1 MSRSASE
8 VDFLKSSMEY
18 RLILSLGTKGSGKSF
33 CLCNY
38 LRTCFKYKLYDR
50 YVLVLP
56 AYKYEQNDSY
66 SFIDKDDKSIN
77 IFESYDPVISMHLM
91 KTQKKKKVKTLFVI
105 DDCSGENVF
114 NIDEHLQKLI
124 TVIRHLSITLYA
136 CVHASTGILSPFIRQ
151 NTDMLLLSK
160 MTNRRLIENLHEE
173 FLSMTSDY
181 EGREGLKK
189 FVNDLI
195 KLHKEKYQVMYINC
209 RSGFIADDVANWFA
223 EFNKKK

>member
-1 MSRSASE
+1 
-8 VDFLKSSMEY
+8 
-18 RLILSLGTKGSGKSF
+18 
-33 CLCNY
+33 
-38 LRTCFKYKLYDR
+38 
-50 YVLVLP
+50 
-56 AYKYEQNDSY
+56 
-66 SFIDKDDKSIN
+66 
-77 IFESYDPVISMHLM
+77 M

-136 CVHASTGILSPFIRQ
+136 CVHSSTGILSPFIRQ

-173 FLSMTSDY
+173 FLSMTSEY

-195 KLHKEKYQVMYINC
+195 KLHKEKYQVMYINA
-209 RSGFIADDVANWFA
+209 RSGLIADDVATWFA